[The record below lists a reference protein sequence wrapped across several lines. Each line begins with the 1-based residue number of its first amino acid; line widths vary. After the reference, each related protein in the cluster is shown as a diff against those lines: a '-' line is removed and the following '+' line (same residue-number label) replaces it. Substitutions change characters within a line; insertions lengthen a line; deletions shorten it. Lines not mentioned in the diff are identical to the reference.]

1 MAASLESPDLVV
13 CHRLDE
19 FRGSWIAPEEVFAN
33 ESAVFSFVG
42 LVVAVG
48 SFVHQI
54 NKRAVGVAS
63 QQFVPFATPNNL
75 DDIPASASEEALQFL
90 NNFSVA
96 SNRTIKSLKVAVD
109 DES

>member
-1 MAASLESPDLVV
+1 MTASLESPDLVV

-19 FRGSWIAPEEVFAN
+19 FRGTWIAPEEVRAN
-33 ESAVFSFVG
+33 KSTVFGLIG

-48 SFVHQI
+48 SLVHQVD
-54 NKRAVGVAS
+54 KRAVGVAG
-63 QQFVPFATPNNL
+63 QQFVPFAAPDNF
-75 DDIPASASEEALQFL
+75 DDIPASASEEAFQFL

-109 DES
+109 HES